1 MELFF
6 VNMTLDLVRSLSIFQ
21 AEIVHLLPPM
31 REGNQ
36 ASVIIV
42 TMGA

>member
-6 VNMTLDLVRSLSIFQ
+6 VNMTLDLVRSLPIYK

-31 REGNQ
+31 REDNQ

-42 TMGA
+42 AMGA